1 MPIRPTIRPLQF
13 AARNPFRAPRL
24 GLWRRG
30 SYFPRRQIS
39 QLDHQTRDPSPVS
52 GTSIDNEVL
61 PSSSV
66 VRKYNLP
73 GRRVKS
79 GYHSYFWNTSIDDPS
94 SPIEYYETFSSNP
107 LVTNRTWL
115 RDACTC
121 DRCVDSSSGQKRF
134 ASTDIPPKIGISKID
149 VTESGDLRVCWKDDF
164 LYRETHVSV
173 YPPTLWRHHTHHP
186 VRPLPVLWTRDSLA
200 AASPYFD
207 YESFMANGPEYR
219 QALQMLNKYG
229 LVFLCGVPSSEET
242 VKRIASKIGIIQDTF
257 YGTTWD
263 VISKPDAENVAYTNS
278 FLGLHQDLLYMQNV
292 PRIQILHCRKNTCEG
307 GESLFSDG
315 YRAAHELRCRF
326 PKMVKPLLERYVT
339 YHYNKGG
346 HSYQRSHSVLSRGMG
361 MYWSPVFQKPIQPDN
376 MTKEGMRRYMLWHDG
391 ASHLKNILELET
403 SVYEYK
409 MRSGDCAIFDNR
421 RLFHGRREF
430 NTSSGER
437 WLKGTYVESDSYESL
452 MNALQLGST
461 HVMDS

>member
-1 MPIRPTIRPLQF
+1 MPIPGKSLQF
-13 AARNPFRAPRL
+13 IARNVFQAPRL
-24 GLWRRG
+24 GLRRSG
-30 SYFPRRQIS
+30 SYFSGRQLS
-39 QLDHQTRDPSPVS
+39 QLDHQTRDPSVLS
-52 GTSIDNEVL
+52 GTSIDNEIL

-66 VRKYNLP
+66 VTKYNVP
-73 GRRVKS
+73 GGRVKS
-79 GYHSYFWNTSIDDPS
+79 GCHSYSWNTSIGDPS
-94 SPIEYYETFSSNP
+94 SPIEYYETLSSKP
-107 LVTNRTWL
+107 LVTDRTWL

-134 ASTDIPPKIGISKID
+134 ASTDIPPEIDISKID
-149 VTESGDLRVCWKDDF
+149 ITESGDLRVYWKDDF
-164 LYRETHVSV
+164 LHRETHISV
-173 YPPTLWRHHTHHP
+173 YPPTLWRPHPRHP
-186 VRPLPVLWTRDSLA
+186 VKPLPMLWNRDSLA
-200 AASPYFD
+200 AASLYFA

-219 QALQMLNKYG
+219 QAMQMLNDYG
-229 LVFLCGVPSSEET
+229 LVFLRGVPSSEEA
-242 VKRIASKIGIIQDTF
+242 VKDIASKIGIIQDTF

-292 PRIQILHCRKNTCEG
+292 PRIQILHCLKNTCEG

-315 YRAAHELRCRF
+315 YRAVHELRSRF
-326 PKMVKPLLERYVT
+326 PKMVKPLRERYVT

-361 MYWSPVFQKPIQPDN
+361 MYWSPPFQKPVQPDD
-376 MTKEGMRRYMLWHDG
+376 MTEGGMRKYTLWHNG
-391 ASHLKNILELET
+391 VSHLKNILESET

-409 MRSGDCAIFDNR
+409 MHPGDSVIFDNR
-421 RLFHGRREF
+421 RIFHGRREF

-452 MNALQLGST
+452 MNALQLGLT
-461 HVMDS
+461 HRIDS